1 MELRVVE
8 KEGRKF
14 VATAEGNRTIFI
26 ATVGFFSNAEAQ
38 AICHKAMRNL
48 KWETSGTFL
57 DLKLG
62 SDICTGVG
70 YIIPEK
76 NTVSYDNPLDYFE
89 SVF

>member
-1 MELRVVE
+1 MELRAIE

-14 VATAEGNRTIFI
+14 VTTAKDRTIFI

-38 AICHKAMRNL
+38 AHCHKAMKDLN
-48 KWETSGTFL
+48 WETSGTFL

-76 NTVSYDNPLDYFE
+76 DTVSYDDPLDYFE